1 MLIIVDILL
10 EADPNSLELM
20 RNRTQALANREDPK
34 VKGAPA
40 FIRLQQ
46 IPQLHFMSVQIIEDD
61 HFDPVLVFENNFEG
75 DPETYWQGVLTQ
87 LSGDLRGIFACT
99 KEAKQ
104 KQWAPLFVP
113 GNNDSLVPFLQAHS
127 CSPSAQHF
135 GAVANSLLS
144 ISRGREV
151 FEDIQTELGPAGS
164 VYRKLDA
171 PAVHNALRQW
181 ALGKYAWLSRAETP
195 TTDQALNTYKWSTL
209 RPVVPWLVTVIPLVA
224 FVFVFLTVVL
234 SNHLL
239 HWWGG
244 LPGNSPSFHFAA
256 RFAVGF
262 VVGLLLLLLVASA
275 IFGVGVAFYKVLRRL
290 EQTDFTQDHPALSP
304 DQLKLFAAQEDHI
317 VQNHLASM
325 VLVKP
330 GMLRGFLI
338 RAALR
343 ALKFAVP
350 FMAWNGYLGSMRTI
364 HFAHWTLVGNS
375 GRLLFLSN
383 FDGSWQSYLD
393 DFVDKAARGLTLAW
407 GNCVGFPRTQDL
419 VLQGAAHG
427 TQFKAW
433 ARLSQ
438 TQNILWYSAYPDLTV
453 NQIIRNTSIVD
464 GLRTASMQ
472 PKEAERWAQLL

>member
-1 MLIIVDILL
+1 MLAIVDILL
-10 EADPNSLELM
+10 EADPDSLKLM
-20 RNRTQALANREDPK
+20 RQRVQALANREDPK
-34 VKGAPA
+34 IKGAPS

-46 IPQLHFMSVQIIEDD
+46 IPQLHFMSMQIIEDG
-61 HFDPVLVFENNFEG
+61 HFDPLLVFENNFEG
-75 DPETYWQGVLTQ
+75 EPETYWQSVLTQ

-99 KEAKQ
+99 KEAKE
-104 KQWAPLFVP
+104 KTWAPLFVS

-151 FEDIQTELGPAGS
+151 FEDIQSELGPTGS
-164 VYRKLDA
+164 DYRKLDA
-171 PAVHNALRQW
+171 PGVHNELRRWALQKYEWLRQ
-181 ALGKYAWLSRAETP
+181 AEAP

-209 RPVVPWLVTVIPLVA
+209 RPVVPWLVTVILLVA
-224 FVFVFLTVVL
+224 LVFGFLTIDL

-244 LPGNSPSFHFAA
+244 LPGHSLSFHFAV
-256 RFAVGF
+256 RFAVRFIVGF
-262 VVGLLLLLLVASA
+262 FVLLLLASA
-275 IFGVGVAFYKVLRRL
+275 IVRVGFALYKVLRRL

-304 DQLKLFAAQEDHI
+304 DQLKLFASQEDHI

-343 ALKFAVP
+343 ALHLVVP
-350 FMAWNGYLGSMRTI
+350 LVAWNGYLGSMRTI

-393 DFVDKAARGLTLAW
+393 DFVDKAAHGLTLAW

-433 ARLSQ
+433 ARQSQ
-438 TQNILWYSAYPDLTV
+438 TQNILWYSAYSDLTV
-453 NQIIRNTSIVD
+453 NQIIRNASIVD
-464 GLRTASMQ
+464 GLRKASMQ
-472 PKEAERWAQLL
+472 QKEAEQWAQLL